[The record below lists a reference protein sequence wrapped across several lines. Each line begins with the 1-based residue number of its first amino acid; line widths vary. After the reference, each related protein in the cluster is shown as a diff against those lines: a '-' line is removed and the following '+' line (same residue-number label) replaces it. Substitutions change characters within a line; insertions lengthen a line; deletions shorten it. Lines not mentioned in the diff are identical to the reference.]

1 MQREKSLPTPH
12 HILMSW
18 DPAAQLWFTPE
29 LVAGAPVKR
38 VRELLGGRW
47 TRSIGDLQQD
57 LAAAFWNAS
66 NGRKVFVLQVPAGI
80 TPEGAMRVLE
90 ARAAEEQ

>member
-1 MQREKSLPTPH
+1 MAH

-18 DPAAQLWFTPE
+18 DPAGMLWFRPE
-29 LVAGAPVKR
+29 LVTGTPVKR

-47 TRSIGDLQQD
+47 TRSIGSLRDD

-80 TPEGAMRVLE
+80 PIEGAQRIME
-90 ARAAEEQ
+90 ARDDGDRE